1 MFKDVQV
8 MTEERGTNRDVIELL
23 RRVKDTQFFLRMAA
37 IELGRIAERAPDI
50 SQELRHV
57 AQQLEAEAADLAC
70 RE

>member
-1 MFKDVQV
+1 
-8 MTEERGTNRDVIELL
+8 VIESL

-37 IELGRIAERAPDI
+37 IELGRIAQRAPDI